1 MNLFSWQ
8 DQNLCGL
15 ESGVHQRLES
25 CAEWH
30 QNDVILRSDGYL
42 LGSARQCI
50 SPGLFRL
57 SWIWKRSS
65 PPPALGR
72 GSRRIGWGGG
82 HGTVWSTAGNFQGL
96 LRPRTRSQS
105 REGWSKNHVWS
116 LTRINFVGL
125 FKSRL
130 SEESVFCFFARFVK
144 AVFFRRTYET
154 RVTHLSISW
163 YLNISRKKHTR
174 RG

>member
-1 MNLFSWQ
+1 MAGPKPLST
-8 DQNLCGL
+8 

-25 CAEWH
+25 CAELH
-30 QNDVILRSDGYL
+30 QNDVISRSDGYL

-65 PPPALGR
+65 PQPALGR

-96 LRPRTRSQS
+96 LRPRTRSRS
-105 REGWSKNHVWS
+105 REGWSKHHIWS
-116 LTRINFVGL
+116 LTRFNFVGL
-125 FKSRL
+125 WGTETKTK
-130 SEESVFCFFARFVK
+130 ESLGGIKEKNFLPQEGSLICPPDK
-144 AVFFRRTYET
+144 WMI
-154 RVTHLSISW
+154 L
-163 YLNISRKKHTR
+163 
-174 RG
+174 